1 MVRDRARVLIGADEA
16 EAKLVEGADTASA
29 GGLSIPLKNSE
40 GSTIGFVRVRGKT
53 NYRFTDNDHAIL
65 IQLAEMASIALDNT
79 ELNDSLRRSNE
90 ELRRANEDLNQFAY
104 SASHDLQEPLR
115 MISIYTQ
122 LLGRRCGNLLDPDAH
137 DFMKYTLDGA
147 QRMEML
153 LRDLLA
159 YTQAVNIRGTPEG
172 WVESSEA
179 LQKAVA
185 NLQTII
191 DATDATIHVG
201 QLPAVRAYDFHLVQ
215 IFQNLIGNALK
226 YRSAAPPVIEI
237 RASAE
242 LENGRWL
249 FSVRDNGIGIAPR
262 FHEQVFG
269 LFKRLHT
276 AQQYA
281 GTGIGLAIC
290 QKLVERYGGRIW
302 LESDEG
308 RGTTFFFTLPA

>member
-29 GGLSIPLKNSE
+29 DGLSIPLKNSE
-40 GSTIGFVRVRGKT
+40 GRTIGFVRVRGKT

-215 IFQNLIGNALK
+215 LFQNLIGNALK

-249 FSVRDNGIGIAPR
+249 FSVRDNGIGIAPAFPR
-262 FHEQVFG
+262 
-269 LFKRLHT
+269 
-276 AQQYA
+276 
-281 GTGIGLAIC
+281 TGIRTLQTTILRAAIRRHRNRAGDLPETRRTIWRPDLA
-290 QKLVERYGGRIW
+290 
-302 LESDEG
+302 
-308 RGTTFFFTLPA
+308 